1 MLYKDKRKEKDGKI
15 SVAYSMPTNWL
26 SVFLIRGGTIYT
38 SISTDPSGFKVIDGD
53 ALVRLLRVDTATDF
67 IFIRISRMTR
77 YQSLLNLK
85 HFRKCFSKDTVSLKL
100 LVSFLLNTVCG

>member
-26 SVFLIRGGTIYT
+26 SVFIRGGPIYT
-38 SISTDPSGFKVIDGD
+38 SISTDPSGFKEINGD
-53 ALVRLLRVDTATDF
+53 VLVRLLGVDTGADF

-77 YQSLLNLK
+77 YQSLLSLK
-85 HFRKCFSKDTVSLKL
+85 HFRKCSSKDTVSLKL